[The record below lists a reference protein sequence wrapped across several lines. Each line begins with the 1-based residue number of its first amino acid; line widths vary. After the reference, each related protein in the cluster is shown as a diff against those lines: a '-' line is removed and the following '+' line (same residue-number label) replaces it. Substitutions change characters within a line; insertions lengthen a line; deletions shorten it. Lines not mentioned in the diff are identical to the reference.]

1 MDRAERWVSAAF
13 ARAGVEIGGAR
24 GRDLRVHDGR
34 LFRRVLARGM
44 MGLGDAY
51 VDGWWDSPHLDQV
64 FDRALRA
71 GLPDALAKHPLVR
84 LECLRQRLFNRQRRP
99 AARRHVERHYHLGHD
114 LFEAMLD
121 RRMTYSCGY
130 WRDAATLDDAQ
141 EAKLELVCRKI
152 GLRPGQRV
160 LDIGCGWGS
169 FASYAAE
176 RHRAHV
182 VGVTLAAEQV
192 IAARE
197 RCHGLPVEFRLQDY
211 REVSDTFDHVVSIG
225 MFEHVGH
232 KNHRAFMRA
241 ARRCLKPGGLLLLH
255 TFGTVRSHPDPRD
268 SEVMWIERRIF
279 PGMSVPSMAQI
290 GRALDDLFVAED
302 VQNFGADY
310 DPTLMAWH
318 ENFERD
324 WGEGGR
330 LRERYDERFH
340 RTWRYYLLSC
350 AGAFRSRKYQVW
362 QFVLSPTG
370 VRAGWRARDAE
381 GAGEAAPPLPPVT
394 VVTDRVKPPAGAT
407 P

>member
-1 MDRAERWVSAAF
+1 MDGAERRVSTAF

-24 GRDLRVHDGR
+24 EWDLHVHDQR

-44 MGLGDAY
+44 MGLGDSY
-51 VDGWWDSPHLDQV
+51 VDGWWDSPQVDQL

-71 GLPDALAKHPLVR
+71 DLPAAFARHPLVR
-84 LECLRQRLFNRQRRP
+84 WECLRQRLFNRQRRT
-99 AARRHVERHYHLGHD
+99 AARLHVERHYHLGHD

-130 WRDAATLDDAQ
+130 WHNAATLDEAQ

-176 RHRAHV
+176 RHGAHV
-182 VGVTLAAEQV
+182 VGITLSAEQV
-192 IAARE
+192 TAARE
-197 RCHGLPVEFRLQDY
+197 RCRGLPVEIRLQDY
-211 REVSDTFDHVVSIG
+211 RDVRETFDHVVSIG

-232 KNHRAFMRA
+232 KNHRAFMLA
-241 ARRCLKPGGLLLLH
+241 ARRCLTPRGLLLLH
-255 TFGTVRSHPDPRD
+255 AFGTVRAHPDPRD

-279 PGMSVPSMAQI
+279 PGMEVPSMARI
-290 GRALDDLFVAED
+290 GRALDGLFVAED
-302 VQNFGADY
+302 VHNFGADY
-310 DPTLMAWH
+310 DPTLMTWH
-318 ENFERD
+318 DNFERA
-324 WGEGGR
+324 WQGGR
-330 LRERYDERFH
+330 LRGRYDERF
-340 RTWRYYLLSC
+340 RRMWRYYLLSC

-370 VRAGWRARDAE
+370 VPAGWRERDRSAEPTARPPRVVVRPDPL
-381 GAGEAAPPLPPVT
+381 GTPRGVAP
-394 VVTDRVKPPAGAT
+394 
-407 P
+407 